1 LSIVAV
7 TGATGLLGGHIL
19 QRLCDAN
26 VPVIALYRA
35 GQEEAL
41 PDGVTKREADILDQ
55 PSLIEAF
62 EGATTVVHA
71 AAFVSFNP
79 RRKKK
84 VFVVNVEGT
93 RQVVNTCL
101 QLGIKNLIHVS
112 SVSALGRK
120 SGTRTTEET
129 KWDKSITS
137 AYGESKHLAELEVF
151 RGGEEGLNVSI
162 VNPSIVLSGSKP
174 ARSSATLFDYVWNQ
188 KPFYTNGAMNYVDA
202 RDVAEAIYKLYL
214 QPQPGEKFILSAGS
228 IPFIEFFT
236 AVAKKFNRK
245 APNIS
250 ISPATA
256 QLAGWTEEVLAFLLN
271 REPVVTRESARMAV
285 QSFEYE
291 NKKAV
296 EMLELQFQTLETT
309 LAWCCAEYL
318 RNVNPK
324 KQNLQLAQP

>member
-1 LSIVAV
+1 MVAV

-19 QRLCDAN
+19 ERFIHAKI
-26 VPVIALYRA
+26 PVTALYRNK
-35 GQEEAL
+35 QDNVL
-41 PDGVTKREADILDQ
+41 PLEVTTKQADILDQ
-55 PSLIEAF
+55 ASLIDAF

-84 VFVVNVEGT
+84 VFIVNVEGT
-93 RQVVNTCL
+93 RNVVNACL

-120 SGTRTTEET
+120 SGSRTNEET
-129 KWDKSITS
+129 KWDKSFHS

-151 RGGEEGLNVSI
+151 RGAEEGLNVSV

-188 KPFYTNGAMNYVDA
+188 RPFYTNGAMNYVDA
-202 RDVAEAIYKLYL
+202 RDVAEAIYKLYK
-214 QPQPGEKFILSAGS
+214 QPTPGEKFILSAGS
-228 IPFIEFFT
+228 VPFKDFFS
-236 AVAKKFNRK
+236 AIANKLKRK
-245 APNIS
+245 APTIM
-250 ISPATA
+250 ITPATA
-256 QLAGWTEEVLAFLLN
+256 QLAGWGAELAAFLLN

-309 LAWCCAEYL
+309 LEWCCTEYL
-318 RNVNPK
+318 RNVNPNK
-324 KQNLQLAQP
+324 

>member
-1 LSIVAV
+1 MIAV

-19 QRLCDAN
+19 ERLHAAN
-26 VPVIALYRA
+26 IPVTALYRI
-35 GQEEAL
+35 GQQDAL
-41 PDGVTKREADILDQ
+41 PAWTSKKEGDILDQ
-55 PSLIEAF
+55 PSLIDAF

-188 KPFYTNGAMNYVDA
+188 RPFYTNGAMNYVDA
-202 RDVAEAIYKLYL
+202 RDVAEAIYKLYM
-214 QPQPGEKFILSAGS
+214 QPTPGEKFILSAGS
-228 IPFIEFFT
+228 VPFKDFFT
-236 AVAKKFNRK
+236 AVANKLNRK
-245 APNIS
+245 APTMMIT
-250 ISPATA
+250 PATA
-256 QLAGWTEEVLAFLLN
+256 QLAGWGAELAAFLLN
-271 REPVVTRESARMAV
+271 SEPVVTRESARMAV
-285 QSFEYE
+285 QSFQYE

-309 LAWCCAEYL
+309 LEWCCAEYL
-318 RNVNPK
+318 RNVNPNK
-324 KQNLQLAQP
+324 